1 MAGVHADLALTGL
14 DDLGWKAVAAAVSDI
29 AAMGGDPGHALVTV
43 TAPPGTDLN
52 LLYAG
57 ISAAARETG
66 CPVVGGDL
74 TTGDQI
80 VVTVAVTGAVIGEP
94 VTRGGA
100 RPLDEVWV
108 TGPLG
113 ASAAGLRLLRSA
125 SDLDDY
131 GRQAIAAH
139 ARPIPKLPAG
149 RAARRA
155 GATAMIDVSD
165 GLLAD
170 LEHVAAASGVGL
182 RLQEIPLHP
191 AAELE
196 EALSGGE
203 DYELAFCAPPG
214 AGIPAA
220 LAEAG
225 QPEPVRIGV
234 CTANPGERLLGGV
247 PYTPRGWEHGL

>member
-1 MAGVHADLALTGL
+1 MHADLALTGL

-43 TAPPGTDLN
+43 TAPPGTDLD

-74 TTGDQI
+74 TNGDQI
-80 VVTVAVTGAVIGEP
+80 VVTVAVTGAVIGEA

-100 RPLDEVWV
+100 RAGDEVWV

-113 ASAAGLRLLRSA
+113 ASAAGLRLLRSGP
-125 SDLDDY
+125 DLDRA
-131 GRQAIAAH
+131 GREAIAAH
-139 ARPIPKLPAG
+139 ARPIPRLSAG
-149 RAARRA
+149 RTARQA

-165 GLLAD
+165 GLQAD
-170 LEHVAAASGVGL
+170 LEHVATASGVGL
-182 RLQEIPLHP
+182 RLHDIPVHP
-191 AAELE
+191 AAQLD
-196 EALSGGE
+196 EAQSGGE
-203 DYELAFCAPPG
+203 DYELVFCAPPG

-220 LAEAG
+220 FAEAG
-225 QPEPVRIGV
+225 EREPIRIGV
-234 CTANPGERLLGGV
+234 CTPDPDERLLAGV